1 MSTSKVGIAM
11 ADLLYK
17 ETLEMILK
25 RQAIMFAKAHEAC
38 ETIWAENVE
47 RMDGPAAERPK
58 YMVRVQER
66 AVGITIAWMRCESQY
81 SHKARKYVPRFVTV
95 RRGKTFKH
103 FPEHFRRATGAE
115 LDRIMEVERKVGPL
129 RKESDWNI
137 KMKRLID
144 AQPVRVER
152 NRAAMAEKRAAA
164 ERSRWQADRDDEEQ
178 MLGL

>member
-1 MSTSKVGIAM
+1 M

-17 ETLEMILK
+17 ETLEMIHK
-25 RQAIMFAKAHEAC
+25 RQAIIFAEANEAC
-38 ETIWAENVE
+38 EAIWAENVK
-47 RMDGPAAERPK
+47 RMDGPAEERAR

-66 AVGITIAWMRCESQY
+66 NVGITVAWMRCESQY
-81 SHKARKYVPRFVTV
+81 SHKAKKHVARFVTV

-103 FPEHFRRATGAE
+103 FPEHFKGATRAE
-115 LDRIMEVERKVGPL
+115 LDRIMEVERKVAPL

-152 NRAAMAEKRAAA
+152 SRAAMADKRSAA
-164 ERSRWQADRDDEEQ
+164 ERARCQADRDDDEQ